1 MGAHGGNISPERRI
15 IRWMSVKASQRYL
28 RIEWNASAA
37 ADRKL
42 FAPAKR
48 YARGG
53 ADMFAPPVGITK
65 TKSTELQRAPVVP
78 QRHGQSVVSQVQL
91 LQRSIGNQAML
102 RLLAQRATAI
112 RSEPDVHEKA
122 NEAVRTEAHATAP
135 LWDFSKI
142 PIVSADCAERFQNPP
157 SSPARRLLGQIQPK
171 LKIGAVN
178 DPLEDEADAVADAVM
193 RMPDPSLFI
202 ASAPPQISRK
212 CAACEEED
220 KGKLQMKSARGAEA
234 PPIVYEVLAEPGQP
248 LHTEARAFFEPRLGR
263 SLAKV
268 RVHTD
273 EKTARSA
280 ESVQATAYTVGGN
293 IAFGRGQY
301 RPTSEEGMRLIAHE
315 LVHVIQQ
322 SAIGETASGA
332 PDRAVLARQG
342 KRGAAPRCSNDAL
355 GNCTDEDLLTAMGI
369 GEAGN
374 IADRDGRKGVMNVA
388 MNRLQDGRFGGTLR
402 AVLTKPGQFDG
413 FKNGVD
419 SLYYAAFADV
429 RPIAQEVIAKPA
441 DDPTQGALYFDQ
453 SCKKPCN
460 QFCIVYLGDGKSGA
474 HFFARDA
481 TEDEKKDCA
490 SIREQ
495 CCADK
500 RQKIYHFA
508 GATSRPPASGQQPTN
523 QPNAL

>member
-1 MGAHGGNISPERRI
+1 M
-15 IRWMSVKASQRYL
+15 L
-28 RIEWNASAA
+28 
-37 ADRKL
+37 L
-42 FAPAKR
+42 
-48 YARGG
+48 ARGTSNLTWLELSC
-53 ADMFAPPVGITK
+53 DREQEDVREKTTTREAPRGL
-65 TKSTELQRAPVVP
+65 S
-78 QRHGQSVVSQVQL
+78 
-91 LQRSIGNQAML
+91 
-102 RLLAQRATAI
+102 
-112 RSEPDVHEKA
+112 
-122 NEAVRTEAHATAP
+122 
-135 LWDFSKI
+135 WDFSKI
-142 PIVSADCAERFQNPP
+142 PVFPPEPP
-157 SSPARRLLGQIQPK
+157 SRPQRSVLP
-171 LKIGAVN
+171 GAVQAKLMVGQVD
-178 DPLEDEADAVADAVM
+178 DPLEREADSLADAIM
-193 RMPDPSLFI
+193 RMPAPGP
-202 ASAPPQISRK
+202 AVSAARLHVSRK
-212 CAACEEED
+212 CAACEEEE
-220 KGKLQMKSARGAEA
+220 KRRLQTKSTGGAEA
-234 PPIVYEVLAEPGQP
+234 PPSVYEVLGEPGQP
-248 LHTEARAFFEPRLGR
+248 LDTEALAFFEPRLGR
-263 SLAKV
+263 SLEKV

-273 EKTARSA
+273 EKAARSA

-315 LVHVIQQ
+315 LAHVIQQ
-322 SAIGETASGA
+322 SANSETPSAA
-332 PDRAVLARQG
+332 PNRAVLARQG
-342 KRGAAPRCSNDAL
+342 KPGAAPRCSNDAL

-374 IADRDGRKGVMNVA
+374 IADRDGKKGVMNVA
-388 MNRLQDGRFGGTLR
+388 MNRLKDGRFGGTLR

-419 SLYYAAFADV
+419 SLYYPAFADV

-481 TEDEKKDCA
+481 TEEEKKDCA

-508 GATSRPPASGQQPTN
+508 GSTIRPPASGQQPTN
-523 QPNAL
+523 QPSALESAG